1 MRGRDGRLGG
11 MSCGST
17 TILARHPL
25 TVAIC
30 VSYARINERYAPRG
44 SLDLL
49 DAADRFGCGVPLYR
63 SDVLSA
69 ITYLG
74 NVSHRN
80 DSAKVANCGLTMRE
94 LGGTVGFAE
103 LPVHYDCRIVARVPL
118 GTHCMF
124 LGKVENVLVRAD
136 LTPDNPLEWC
146 PWAGSLAP

>member
-1 MRGRDGRLGG
+1 RAPRSLSWSRARAPSTPAATTAACVSTTQTRPPLAEDQVEVDNNRARWPCFFPSSVGLITVRGRDGRVGG

-49 DAADRFGCGVPLYR
+49 DAAGRFGCGVPLYR

-80 DSAKVANCGLTMRE
+80 D
-94 LGGTVGFAE
+94 
-103 LPVHYDCRIVARVPL
+103 
-118 GTHCMF
+118 
-124 LGKVENVLVRAD
+124 
-136 LTPDNPLEWC
+136 
-146 PWAGSLAP
+146 